1 MAKRNIKEK
10 NKKKSFFQRL
20 SGLILKL
27 SAAVFALIIIFLL
40 SIQLGFFGKLPSR
53 KVLKNIQHQQATQ
66 IVDKNE
72 ATIGVLFRVYRS
84 NVAYKELPKNLI
96 DALVA
101 TEDARFYDHNG
112 IDYRSLG
119 RVLFKTVLMQ
129 DRSAGGG
136 STITQQ
142 LAKNL
147 FPREINTKFDLLI
160 AKMKELLTAR
170 RIESIYSK
178 EEILLLY
185 LNTVNFPDNTFGIG
199 AAAQTF
205 FSKKVSELT
214 LTESAILIGS
224 LKANHTYNPRLFP
237 ENSLNRRNVVLGQMR
252 KYGKIDENAFQSAQ
266 KKPINLKYS
275 NIQPNYGVAGYFRE
289 QVRKE
294 LMNWA
299 IAYEKKKGKEIDIY
313 GDGLIIHTTLDKKLQ
328 DAAEE
333 SMKKHLL
340 SLQKVFEKEW
350 GNGGAW
356 NKYEVYSRAVK
367 ASSDYQAL
375 AKSGKTENEI
385 MQLLSKKEQ
394 RTLLSLGKSEP
405 VQVSFIDSVK
415 HSLKQLQAGFV
426 AMDAHSGDIRAYIG
440 GIDFQHF
447 KFDHVVQ
454 SKRQVGST
462 FKPFVYAAALEGG
475 IDPCHYFAANSVSY
489 SDLEGWKPVNGDDEE
504 DKYLNVTMEE
514 ALRRS
519 MNTVSVKV
527 LEETG
532 IRDAIDI
539 AHKAGIQ
546 SELPEVPSL
555 ALGTAE
561 ISMMELA
568 SAYTSFLNE
577 GKYFSPRLITKITDA
592 KGKVLAEF
600 DTEESKRSAFNDE
613 TIALMLQMMQTVVN
627 RGTASRL
634 RWKYKIKSD
643 IAGKTGTTQHN
654 RDGWFVGLTPDLVSV
669 SWVGADN
676 GAIGFRSTAV
686 GQGANSALPIYA
698 GFVKTLES
706 DTKLKAQYLNNFA
719 SLNPKLQAKMDCPP
733 TKEDGLFKKIFSN
746 KEKERD
752 FNEEGKQ
759 NTNIFKRIKK
769 IFN

>member
-1 MAKRNIKEK
+1 MVKKGKREN
-10 NKKKSFFQRL
+10 KKSFLGRL
-20 SGLILKL
+20 VNLVFKITV
-27 SAAVFALIIIFLL
+27 AFFALAILFVL
-40 SIQLGFFGKLPSR
+40 SIQLGYFGKLPSR

-84 NVAYKELPKNLI
+84 NVEYEELPQHLI
-96 DALVA
+96 DALIA
-101 TEDARFYDHNG
+101 TEDARFYKHNG

-119 RVLFKTVLMQ
+119 RVLIKTIIQQ

-147 FPREINTKFDLLI
+147 FPRDINSKFDLVI
-160 AKMKELLTAR
+160 AKMKELVTAR
-170 RIESIYSK
+170 EIESLYSK
-178 EEILLLY
+178 EEIILLY

-205 FSKKVSELT
+205 FSKKVNQLS
-214 LTESAILIGS
+214 LTESAILVGS

-237 ENSLNRRNVVLGQMR
+237 EKSLARRNIVLSQML
-252 KYGKIDENAFQSAQ
+252 KYEKIDEATFTASQ
-266 KKPINLKYS
+266 KLPILLNYS

-294 LMNWA
+294 LVQWA
-299 IAYEKKKGKEIDIY
+299 DDYEEKKGKEIDIY
-313 GDGLIIHTTLDKKLQ
+313 GDGLIIHTTLDKELQ

-333 SMKKHLL
+333 SMTKHLV

-356 NKYEVYSRAVK
+356 NKYQVYSRVVK
-367 ASSDYQAL
+367 ASADYKRL
-375 AKSGKTENEI
+375 AISGKSEKEI
-385 MQLLSKKEQ
+385 MQLLAKKEQ
-394 RTLLSLGKSEP
+394 RNLVSLGKS
-405 VQVSFIDSVK
+405 VASNSSFIDSVK
-415 HSLKQLQAGFV
+415 HSLKQLQSGFV
-426 AMDAHSGDIRAYIG
+426 AMDARSGDIRAYIG
-440 GIDFQHF
+440 GVDFKHF
-447 KFDHVVQ
+447 KYDHVIQ

-462 FKPFVYAAALEGG
+462 FKPFIYAAALEGG
-475 IDPCHYFAANSVSY
+475 MDPCNYFAANAVSY
-489 SDLEGWKPVNGDDEE
+489 SDLDGWTPVNGNDEE

-532 IRDAIDI
+532 IEDAIEI
-539 AHKAGIQ
+539 AHKAGIT

-555 ALGTAE
+555 ALGTAQ

-577 GKYFSPRLITKITDA
+577 GKYFMPRLITKITDPT
-592 KGKVLAEF
+592 GKVLAEF
-600 DTEESKRSAFNDE
+600 DIEESKKRAFDKE
-613 TIALMLQMMQTVVN
+613 TAAMMLHMMQTVVN
-627 RGTASRL
+627 KGTASRI

-698 GFVKTLES
+698 GFIKALEADS
-706 DTKLKAQYLNNFA
+706 KLKGQYLSDFPELDA
-719 SLNPKLQAKMDCPP
+719 KLQLKMNCPP
-733 TKEDGLFKKIFSN
+733 TKEDGLLKKIFSN
-746 KEKERD
+746 KHKERD

-769 IFN
+769 LFN